1 MTPPPKH
8 ILITASFQK
17 RLKKLRRHF
26 SEEDVVAN
34 ITDFIHFF
42 HLKTGI
48 YGKNL
53 SFQASSRVVSILNTA
68 LVDVLTDY
76 LEHTA
81 ATPKLT
87 KYVVREPED

>member
-1 MTPPPKH
+1 MIVKCR
-8 ILITASFQK
+8 IRKQQAVGRYCLVLSMIK
-17 RLKKLRRHF
+17 NL
-26 SEEDVVAN
+26 
-34 ITDFIHFF
+34 DFFLD
-42 HLKTGI
+42 LKTGI

-76 LEHTA
+76 LEHTE